1 MVEAAA
7 QSDQEIIKNVMSN
20 IEAFYFDDGDTS
32 GEKVFNEF
40 ASKHQH
46 LFEDGCD
53 AEEMENKL
61 E

>member
-1 MVEAAA
+1 MAE
-7 QSDQEIIKNVMSN
+7 QEPVGQEVIDRVMEK
-20 IEAFYFDDGDTS
+20 IENFYFSDDADG
-32 GEKVFNEF
+32 GENMFNEF
-40 ASKHQH
+40 AARHAH

>member
-1 MVEAAA
+1 M
-7 QSDQEIIKNVMSN
+7 KK
-20 IEAFYFDDGDTS
+20 IEEFYFNDGDDS
-32 GEKVFNEF
+32 GEEKINAF
-40 ASKHQH
+40 AKQHEH

>member
-1 MVEAAA
+1 MVETEQDNATI
-7 QSDQEIIKNVMSN
+7 QKVMSKV
-20 IEAFYFDDGDTS
+20 EEWYFSDGENS
-32 GEKVFNEF
+32 GEAMFNDF
-40 ASKHQH
+40 AAKHQQ